1 MNKRPAKKVA
11 FLGLLFALA
20 LVLSFV
26 ESAIPVSGFLP
37 AGVKPGLSNIVTMYA
52 VFFWGYGEAFS
63 IAVLK
68 SLFVFITR
76 GATAAF
82 LSVSGGVFS
91 VLLMLLLLLPKRK
104 LSYLVIS
111 MFGSVAHNLAQL
123 LAASVLL
130 GSDALYYAPVLVV
143 SGVLMGVLTGILLRA
158 VLPALGRLREK
169 F

>member
-52 VFFWGYGEAFS
+52 VFFLGYGEAFS

-91 VLLMLLLLLPKRK
+91 VLLMLLLLLPRRK

-143 SGVLMGVLTGILLRA
+143 SGVLMGVLTGMLLRA

-169 F
+169 L

>member
-52 VFFWGYGEAFS
+52 VFFLGYGEAFS

-91 VLLMLLLLLPKRK
+91 VLLMLLLLLPRRK

-143 SGVLMGVLTGILLRA
+143 SGVLMGVLTGMLLRA

>member
-1 MNKRPAKKVA
+1 MNKHPAKKVA

-20 LVLSFV
+20 LVLSLV
-26 ESAIPVSGFLP
+26 EMAIPVSGLLP

-52 VFFWGYGEAFS
+52 VFFLGYGEAFS

-91 VLLMLLLLLPKRK
+91 VLVMLLLLLPKRK
-104 LSYLVIS
+104 LSYLVLS
-111 MFGSVAHNLAQL
+111 VFGSVAHNLAQL

-130 GSDALYYAPVLVV
+130 GSDALYYAPVLVI
-143 SGVLMGVLTGILLRA
+143 SGVFMGVITGMLLRG
-158 VLPALGRLREK
+158 VLPALGRLRQK

>member
-52 VFFWGYGEAFS
+52 VFFLGYGEAFS

>member
-52 VFFWGYGEAFS
+52 VFFLGYGEAFS

-91 VLLMLLLLLPKRK
+91 VLLMLLLLLLKRK